1 MSPKSR
7 RSSSKSAWVQIVSF
21 IAVLKLE
28 RLSKGSPSALSSGA
42 VTALSTAVIN
52 AASAVASILIA
63 HRFGRT
69 HRTDGFFVA
78 YGVHL
83 TMALAAAAFR
93 VVVLPPLT
101 RARADGR
108 LRGELHSFAAALALL
123 AAPALVVAVAV

>member
-28 RLSKGSPSALSSGA
+28 RLAKGSPSALSSGA
-42 VTALSTAVIN
+42 VTALSTAIIN
-52 AASAVASILIA
+52 GASAAASILIA

-69 HRTDGFFVA
+69 HRTDAFFVA
-78 YGVHL
+78 YGIYLVI
-83 TMALAAAAFR
+83 TLAAAAFR

-101 RARADGR
+101 RARTNGR
-108 LRGELHSFAAALALL
+108 LRGELHSFGAA
-123 AAPALVVAVAV
+123 